1 MNAWIIRP
9 GPVKEGK
16 ILWTVS
22 LRCNPV
28 HPGNLLLI
36 LKPEHLPKQTKNI
49 TAAAGALVN
58 PTRQE
63 YKKGMTSRKYKNRP
77 FFR

>member
-1 MNAWIIRP
+1 
-9 GPVKEGK
+9 
-16 ILWTVS
+16 
-22 LRCNPV
+22 V

-36 LKPEHLPKQTKNI
+36 LIPERRPRQTKNI

-63 YKKGMTSRKYKNRP
+63 YKKGMTSRKYKKQT
-77 FFR
+77 FFQIKFLFLKKNPVFV